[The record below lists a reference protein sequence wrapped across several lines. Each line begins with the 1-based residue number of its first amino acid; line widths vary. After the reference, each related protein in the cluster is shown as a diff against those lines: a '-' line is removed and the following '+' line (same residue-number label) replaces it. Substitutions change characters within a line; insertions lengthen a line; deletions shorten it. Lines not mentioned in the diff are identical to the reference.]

1 MSTVD
6 DVPGEERSLFD
17 SSESE
22 PLSADLNP
30 LLDAMLEV
38 RGATAA
44 AVVTSD
50 AELLASRS
58 LDRAL
63 LERAVEVITGALAAG
78 RALGELLPAADNG
91 DAEDPEQVTL
101 MFGEGPI
108 LLTPVPGT
116 QRVLVLALANEQDL
130 GRARLMLR
138 GALGRLARSVLAG
151 H

>member
-6 DVPGEERSLFD
+6 DVPGEDRFLFD
-17 SSESE
+17 SGESE
-22 PLSADLNP
+22 PLSVDLNP
-30 LLDAMLEV
+30 LLEAMLEV
-38 RGATAA
+38 RGVMAA
-44 AVVTSD
+44 AVVTAD

-63 LERAVEVITGALAAG
+63 LERTLEVITGALAAG
-78 RALGELLPAADNG
+78 RALGELLPAADG
-91 DAEDPEQVTL
+91 GTEDSEQVTL

-116 QRVLVLALANEQDL
+116 ERVLVLALANEQDL
-130 GRARLMLR
+130 GLARLMLR
-138 GALGRLARSVLAG
+138 GALGRLARSVLTG